1 MIESIRRKPVSK
13 PKPYKDIRGK
23 YKWVVYFYDV
33 QKDVRAK
40 KLFVDKLSADAFYE
54 EKSFVEN
61 RLGVEAN
68 NISIADR
75 RDLLEAK
82 RLLEPFDL
90 PFIDAIRHY
99 VNLSNEAISLKTTLR
114 QIVDEYKKTENAK
127 KSSVSLRRAVEAY
140 ANSKQ
145 GNGLTKIYSYKIAN
159 LLERFCETFGD
170 NTIVSSISCEQ
181 IETWINSMK
190 KRVYADSPDEM
201 LNGGAMKVYV
211 DTDIPVSSITKNG
224 FRSILFTFF
233 KFCRMRGWINEN
245 PVERIP
251 AIREKLKTPK
261 FYKVEEVANMLSKT
275 EPLSDVRAYLAI
287 AAFAGLRR
295 REIERLTWDKIKL
308 PDREIV
314 MDNEVTKTGARR
326 IVKISEN
333 LAMWLAPYSD
343 RLNTKNHIVEQNFVK
358 RLNAFRI
365 ANGIKWINNGLRHSA
380 ATYYLAL
387 TRNAAIT
394 AEQMGHAVDVLKQHY
409 NGLAREKEA
418 KAYFDIK
425 PSAL

>member
-13 PKPYKDIRGK
+13 PRPYKDIRGK
-23 YKWVVYFYDV
+23 YKWVVYFYDI

-68 NISIADR
+68 NISIEDR

-159 LLERFCETFGD
+159 LLERFCEAFGD
-170 NTIVSSISCEQ
+170 NTIVSSISSEK
-181 IETWINSMK
+181 IETWINSVK
-190 KRVYADSPDEM
+190 KRVYADSPDET
-201 LNGGAMKVYV
+201 LNGTAMKVYV
-211 DTDIPVSSITKNG
+211 DTDTPVSAITKNG
-224 FRSILFTFF
+224 FRSILFTFS
-233 KFCRMRGWINEN
+233 N
-245 PVERIP
+245 
-251 AIREKLKTPK
+251 
-261 FYKVEEVANMLSKT
+261 
-275 EPLSDVRAYLAI
+275 
-287 AAFAGLRR
+287 FAECAG
-295 REIERLTWDKIKL
+295 
-308 PDREIV
+308 
-314 MDNEVTKTGARR
+314 G
-326 IVKISEN
+326 
-333 LAMWLAPYSD
+333 
-343 RLNTKNHIVEQNFVK
+343 
-358 RLNAFRI
+358 
-365 ANGIKWINNGLRHSA
+365 
-380 ATYYLAL
+380 
-387 TRNAAIT
+387 
-394 AEQMGHAVDVLKQHY
+394 
-409 NGLAREKEA
+409 
-418 KAYFDIK
+418 
-425 PSAL
+425 